1 MSSGCIAGTGYASRY
16 RLEVETD
23 LEPGSQ
29 RFRTSIGLLVKVGR
43 IFVKLGGSYNGQ
55 NSEFLSKEFICV
67 SIYPKLIVMK
77 SKGNFTSSGGV
88 PRDIARQQYY

>member
-29 RFRTSIGLLVKVGR
+29 RFRTSICLLVKVGR
-43 IFVKLGGSYNGQ
+43 IFVKLGRSYNGQ
-55 NSEFLSKEFICV
+55 NSEFLSKSSSALV
-67 SIYPKLIVMK
+67 SKKLIATK

-88 PRDIARQQYY
+88 PGDIAR